1 MAFTFKHGD
10 RPIEGYEIKRG
21 LGRGGFGEV
30 YYAIS
35 DGGREV
41 ALKYLHSFQDIELR
55 GVSHCINMK
64 SPNLVSIFDVVKN
77 ADGECFVIMEYVS
90 GPSLR
95 DMLIAAPEGLGAEK
109 ATFFL
114 REIAR
119 GLSYLHERG
128 IVHRD
133 LKPGNIFYE
142 EGYVKI
148 GDYGLSKFIA
158 ASAAGAQTQSVGTV
172 HYMAPEVGSGRYSS
186 SIDIYALGVIL
197 YEMLLGKVPF
207 EGQSTGEVLMKH
219 LMEQPEVDQ
228 LPQPFP
234 GVIRKA
240 LAKDPNDRYQ
250 NVKAMVEDLLGE
262 GRFER
267 FDTDSL
273 TPIAAFAARN
283 LRQEAPTMPTPT
295 APEQRPFAGSSG
307 PGLREEPL
315 QLNYA
320 DRQRV
325 AFVPGTQQRVRFAGF
340 WIRFL
345 AVIVDCLVLAVPWM
359 LGAAIVPGIGAELV
373 TLTYSV
379 LLLTYWNGQTV
390 GKYACGIRVLDL
402 YGQQLTLGRA
412 LGREVSKILSAILCI
427 GYIMAAF
434 TERKQGLH
442 DMIASTY
449 VVFVE
454 PDITVPL
461 PYDEQRDAARIPY
474 AQQAPRVKQKIGEK
488 V

>member
-1 MAFTFKHGD
+1 MAFSFKHGD

-41 ALKYLHSFQDIELR
+41 ALKYLHSFQEIELR

-77 ADGECFVIMEYVS
+77 DDGECFVIMEHIS

-95 DMLIAAPEGLGAEK
+95 DMLIAEPGGLGTEK

-207 EGQSTGEVLMKH
+207 EGQSAGEVLMKH

-234 GVIRKA
+234 RVIRKA
-240 LAKDPNDRYQ
+240 LAKDPQDRYQ
-250 NVKAMVEDLLGE
+250 NVKAMVEDLLGP

-283 LRQEAPTMPTPT
+283 LRQEAPTMPAPT
-295 APEQRPFAGSSG
+295 APEQRPFEGSSG
-307 PGLREEPL
+307 VGLREEPL

-320 DRQRV
+320 DRQRA
-325 AFVPGTQQRVRFAGF
+325 AFAPGTQPRVRFAGF
-340 WIRFL
+340 WIR
-345 AVIVDCLVLAVPWM
+345 VLAALVDALVM
-359 LGAAIVPGIGAELV
+359 AIPMAILDGVRPLAWLAGLMYG
-373 TLTYSV
+373 V

-390 GKYACGIRVLDL
+390 GKYACGIRAVDL
-402 YGQQLTLGRA
+402 YGQQLTFGRA
-412 LGREVSKILSAILCI
+412 LVREVSKVLSMFTLFI
-427 GYIMAAF
+427 GYAMAGF
-434 TERKQGLH
+434 TQRKQGLH
-442 DMIASTY
+442 DKIAATY
-449 VVFVE
+449 VVYVE
-454 PDITVPL
+454 PDLTVPL
-461 PYDEQRDAARIPY
+461 PYDQQRGAARIPY
-474 AQQAPRVKQKIGEK
+474 AQQAPREKQKIREK

>member
-1 MAFTFKHGD
+1 MAFSFKHGD

-77 ADGECFVIMEYVS
+77 DDGECFVIMEYIS

-95 DMLIAAPEGLGAEK
+95 DLLIAEPQGLGSEK

-128 IVHRD
+128 VVHRD

-207 EGQSTGEVLMKH
+207 EGQSAGEVLMKH

-240 LAKDPNDRYQ
+240 LAKDPNDRYAS
-250 NVKAMVEDLLGE
+250 VKLMIEDVLGA

-295 APEQRPFAGSSG
+295 APEQRPFEGSSG
-307 PGLREEPL
+307 VGLREEPL

-325 AFVPGTQQRVRFAGF
+325 AFAPGTQQRVRFAGF
-340 WIRFL
+340 WIRVL
-345 AVIVDCLVLAVPWM
+345 ASIVDALVMGIPMAILLGVPPVQWLAGLM
-359 LGAAIVPGIGAELV
+359 YG
-373 TLTYSV
+373 V

-390 GKYACGIRVLDL
+390 GKYVCGIRVVDL
-402 YGQQLTLGRA
+402 YGQQLTFGRA

-449 VVFVE
+449 VVHVE
-454 PDITVPL
+454 PDLTVPL
-461 PYDEQRDAARIPY
+461 PYDQQRGAARIPY
-474 AQQAPRVKQKIGEK
+474 AQQAPREEQKIREK